1 MEVPKWQAAD
11 CASDP
16 DFRTASRQVGLFLSE
31 NGSKAAER
39 QLRYNC
45 RDLVQRQE
53 MCFSFWQPRLLFDPV
68 WAAIVTIAMQ
78 PFVLR
83 IYIGV
88 TTDPEWRWQ
97 RCKGHNNM
105 QPHREHYDRM
115 FVISAE
121 RGKSITAYEQLFQAK
136 LWKLAHSKCAFS
148 EHYRKGPVK
157 DNDVH
162 CLYACVTIRNLRRR
176 LE

>member
-1 MEVPKWQAAD
+1 
-11 CASDP
+11 
-16 DFRTASRQVGLFLSE
+16 
-31 NGSKAAER
+31 
-39 QLRYNC
+39 
-45 RDLVQRQE
+45 

-115 FVISAE
+115 FLIAAE